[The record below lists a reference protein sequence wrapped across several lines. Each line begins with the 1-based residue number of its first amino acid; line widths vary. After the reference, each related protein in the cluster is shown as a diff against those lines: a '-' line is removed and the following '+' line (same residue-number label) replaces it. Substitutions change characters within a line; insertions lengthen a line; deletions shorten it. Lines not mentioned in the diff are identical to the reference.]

1 MNIDLNALR
10 NSANS
15 DFTKI
20 TSEYDKISKGTSTN
34 ENNSSEDT
42 RFWKL
47 EPDKL
52 GNATAVIR
60 FLPRMGSDELPW
72 IRLFSHGFQ
81 GPTGKW
87 YIENSLTTLGKKD
100 PVSELNSKL
109 WASNLEANREIAR
122 KQKRRL
128 HYISN
133 VYIISDPKNPANEG
147 TIKLFKYGKKI
158 FDKIMEKAKPT
169 FADEKPI
176 NVFDVFAGA
185 DFRLR
190 MRKVD
195 GFANYDQ
202 SSFLEPTPLASNDES
217 RIAKILSSAHALAPF
232 VAESQFKSY
241 EDLNRRLNEV
251 LESSGSS
258 STPKVESKPTR
269 AENTNLTSKS
279 KKEEEDVLSY
289 FQGIANDLE
298 S

>member
-1 MNIDLNALR
+1 MVDLNALR
-10 NSANS
+10 KESQN

-20 TSEYDKISKGTSTN
+20 NQEFDRINKGSSNSKD
-34 ENNSSEDT
+34 SSEDT

-60 FLPRMGSDELPW
+60 FLPRTGSDELPW
-72 IRLFSHGFQ
+72 VRIFSHGFQ
-81 GPTGKW
+81 GPSGKW
-87 YIENSLTTLGKKD
+87 YIENSRTTLNEKD
-100 PVSELNSKL
+100 PVGELNSKL
-109 WASNLEANREIAR
+109 WASTLESNREIAR
-122 KQKRRL
+122 KQKRRM

-147 TIKLFKYGKKI
+147 TVKLFKYGKKI

-169 FADEKPI
+169 FADEKP
-176 NVFDVFAGA
+176 
-185 DFRLR
+185 

-195 GFANYDQ
+195 GYANYDQ
-202 SSFLEPTPLASNDES
+202 SSFLEPNALLGNDEK
-217 RIAKILSSAHALAPF
+217 RLTEVLAKAHPLAPF
-232 VAESQFKSY
+232 IAPTQFKSY

-251 LESSGSS
+251 LETLPENRSSG
-258 STPKVESKPTR
+258 TVAKPKT
-269 AENTNLTSKS
+269 AENTTLTSA

-289 FQGIANDLE
+289 FQGIANELE

>member
-1 MNIDLNALR
+1 MVDLTTLR
-10 NSANS
+10 KESSN

-20 TSEYDKISKGTSTN
+20 NQEFDRINKGSSSKD
-34 ENNSSEDT
+34 SSEDI

-60 FLPRMGSDELPW
+60 FLPRTTGDELPW
-72 IRLFSHGFQ
+72 VRIFSHGFQ
-81 GPTGKW
+81 GPSGKW
-87 YIENSLTTLGKKD
+87 YIENSRTTLNEKD
-100 PVSELNSKL
+100 PVGELNSKL
-109 WASNLEANREIAR
+109 WASNLESNREIAR
-122 KQKRRL
+122 KQKRRM

-133 VYIISDPKNPANEG
+133 VYIISDPKNPSNEG
-147 TIKLFKYGKKI
+147 QVKLFKYGKKI

-176 NVFDVFAGA
+176 NVFDVFSGA

-195 GFANYDQ
+195 GYANYDQ
-202 SSFLEPTPLASNDES
+202 SSFLEPNAFLGNDES
-217 RIAKILSSAHALAPF
+217 RLTSTLAKAYSLSPFLAT
-232 VAESQFKSY
+232 SQFKSY

-251 LESSGSS
+251 LETLPNSKSNGENKK
-258 STPKVESKPTR
+258 PKS
-269 AENTNLTSKS
+269 AENTNLSS
-279 KKEEEDVLSY
+279 AKKEEEDVLSY

>member
-1 MNIDLNALR
+1 MNIDINALR
-10 NSANS
+10 NSSNS
-15 DFTKI
+15 EFTKI
-20 TSEYDKISKGTSTN
+20 TGEYERISKGTSSS
-34 ENNSSEDT
+34 EKDSSEDT

-47 EPDKL
+47 EPDKM

-60 FLPRMGSDELPW
+60 FLPRTTSDELPW
-72 IRLFSHGFQ
+72 VRLFSHGFQ

-147 TIKLFKYGKKI
+147 TIRLFKFGRKI
-158 FDKIMEKAKPT
+158 FDKIMEKAKPS

-176 NVFDVFAGA
+176 NIFDAFTGA

-202 SSFLEPTPLASNDES
+202 SSFLEPTVLANSDEK
-217 RIAKILSSAHALAPF
+217 RMTEILSKAYTLAPF
-232 VAESQFKSY
+232 VAENQFKSY
-241 EDLNRRLNEV
+241 ETLSARLSEV
-251 LESSGSS
+251 LESVGMNTTAEKTTISN
-258 STPKVESKPTR
+258 TPKS
-269 AENTNLTSKS
+269 NGKS
-279 KKEEEDVLSY
+279 SIRKEEEDILGY

-298 S
+298 